1 MKIKLSANLKVF
13 LYVYFVRPCR
23 KNNSYN
29 DYKLKNCKEPISAYF
44 INHKC
49 MLLLFGGQ
57 KTTRIYICKLQ
68 ISPLGRRRWKKIF
81 GIVGTGFQK
90 WFFKHL
96 EMRNQDTIMNTHLIL
111 QKLTLD
117 PFKTGFHFG
126 ISISKFSGSNCES
139 NCDWFQI
146 VICKKAK
153 MCLKTASLIIILH
166 GT

>member
-1 MKIKLSANLKVF
+1 MITNSKIARSLLVPISSIINACFCCSEDKKLRGFTFA
-13 LYVYFVRPCR
+13 
-23 KNNSYN
+23 
-29 DYKLKNCKEPISAYF
+29 NCKS
-44 INHKC
+44 
-49 MLLLFGGQ
+49 LLWEEGDE
-57 KTTRIYICKLQ
+57 
-68 ISPLGRRRWKKIF
+68 KKIF
-81 GIVGTGFQK
+81 GIVGTGFRK

-126 ISISKFSGSNCES
+126 ISIWKFSGSNCES

-153 MCLKTASLIIILH
+153 LCLITILH